1 MKPTASFALMTAILL
16 LTSCSA
22 ERGQPDE
29 PLGTTSVGPPARSL
43 AEFET
48 VVARVRS
55 DLKIPGLS
63 AAITKNGRTVWAR
76 GYGQADRESGR
87 AATPETVYH
96 LASLTKPFAATVIM
110 QLVEGGVLDL
120 ETPVS
125 DYGIHLEAQGVV
137 RVKHLLSHTSEGVPG
152 AAFRYSGNRFAYLD
166 DVIRAAAGR
175 TFCDLLNERLLV
187 PHHWDLTG
195 PYPSSF
201 PNCLINDPRTALIRA
216 RMAQGYTSNGQYR
229 LAYQEYFGTAAGL
242 VSNVLD
248 LCAFSIAFDNDLLV
262 LPASRELMLTPYV
275 SNSGEGQAYGL
286 GWFIDDNE
294 SARIVWHY
302 GYWDAASTL
311 IMKFP
316 DRNINFVVLANSDRL
331 SSASPGLGSDEDVNR
346 SVIAQEFL
354 NAFIYGTAELPDG
367 AVDRER

>member
-1 MKPTASFALMTAILL
+1 LKPTAFVLLMTAILL
-16 LTSCSA
+16 LTSCST
-22 ERGQPDE
+22 ESGQPDE

-48 VVARVRS
+48 VVGRVRS

-110 QLVEGGVLDL
+110 QLVEGGMLDL

-125 DYGIHLEAQGVV
+125 DYGINLEAQGVV

-166 DVIRAAAGR
+166 EVIRAASGR
-175 TFCDLLNERLLV
+175 TFCDLLNERLLL

-195 PYPSSF
+195 PYPSSS

-216 RMAQGYTSNGQYR
+216 QMAQGYTSNGQYR
-229 LAYQEYFGTAAGL
+229 LAYQRYFGTAAG
-242 VSNVLD
+242 
-248 LCAFSIAFDNDLLV
+248 
-262 LPASRELMLTPYV
+262 T
-275 SNSGEGQAYGL
+275 
-286 GWFIDDNE
+286 
-294 SARIVWHY
+294 SAR
-302 GYWDAASTL
+302 
-311 IMKFP
+311 
-316 DRNINFVVLANSDRL
+316 
-331 SSASPGLGSDEDVNR
+331 SPSPSITTSWCCPL
-346 SVIAQEFL
+346 
-354 NAFIYGTAELPDG
+354 
-367 AVDRER
+367 REN